1 MIFMASIWRS
11 ARTTCIIIFFDF
23 SSIDGMKILIC
34 DDSAI
39 ARKLIIRTIVQST
52 SLQLIEARD
61 GYEALRIIE
70 EQNIDILFLDLTMP
84 IMDGFEVLKSLPVSS
99 YQTQVIIISGDVQQ
113 EAKQRCIELGA
124 KAFIAKPLSEEQVV
138 PLYEQ
143 LGLQYAFKPVVDL
156 SPEQQVIDE
165 LSSLSKFREVANVA
179 LGKGAAIMADHLQEF
194 IQLPVPHVGPLSYGE
209 LHMTLVDVI
218 RRDGSVAV
226 AQRFVGGGI
235 HGEALVCLRGK
246 DINQIGER
254 LGFHLEFT
262 AHNEVILNVSNLLVS
277 SFLTSLGSQLDK
289 QFSLRQPGIID
300 TLPAYTEEQR
310 RKGELFTIEYTYMAE
325 GLDFECEVLF
335 LVDEPSVEII
345 YEIMELI

>member
-1 MIFMASIWRS
+1 
-11 ARTTCIIIFFDF
+11 
-23 SSIDGMKILIC
+23 MKILIC

-39 ARKLIIRTIVQST
+39 ARKLIIRTIAQST
-52 SLQLIEARD
+52 SLQLIEAQD
-61 GYEALRIIE
+61 GYEALRILE

-84 IMDGFEVLKSLPVSS
+84 ILDGFEVLKSLPVSS
-99 YQTQVIIISGDVQQ
+99 YPTQVVIISGDVQQ

-124 KAFIAKPLSEEQVV
+124 LAFIAKPLSEDQVV
-138 PLYEQ
+138 PLYKQ

-165 LSSLSKFREVANVA
+165 LSSLAKFREVANVA
-179 LGKGAAIMADHLQEF
+179 LGKGAAIMADHLREF

-218 RRDGSVAV
+218 GRDGSVAV

-254 LGFHLEFT
+254 LGYHLEFT

-300 TLPAYTEEQR
+300 TLPAYNDDQGK
-310 RKGELFTIEYTYMAE
+310 KGELFTIEYTYIAE
-325 GLDFECEVLF
+325 ELDFECEVLF
-335 LVDEPSVEII
+335 LVDKPSVEII

>member
-1 MIFMASIWRS
+1 
-11 ARTTCIIIFFDF
+11 
-23 SSIDGMKILIC
+23 MKILIC

-52 SLQLIEARD
+52 SLQLIEAQD
-61 GYEALRIIE
+61 GYEALRILE

-84 IMDGFEVLKSLPVSS
+84 ILDGFEVLKSLPVSS
-99 YQTQVIIISGDVQQ
+99 YPTQIVIISGDVQQ

-124 KAFIAKPLSEEQVV
+124 LAFIAKPLSEDQVV
-138 PLYEQ
+138 PLYKQ

-156 SPEQQVIDE
+156 SPEQQFIDE
-165 LSSLSKFREVANVA
+165 LSSLAKFREVANVA
-179 LGKGAAIMADHLQEF
+179 LGKGAAIMADHLREF

-218 RRDGSVAV
+218 GRDGSVAV

-254 LGFHLEFT
+254 LGYHLEFT

-300 TLPAYTEEQR
+300 TLPVYNDDQGK
-310 RKGELFTIEYTYMAE
+310 KGELFTIEYTYIAE
-325 GLDFECEVLF
+325 ELDFECEVLF
-335 LVDEPSVEII
+335 LVDKPSVEII